1 MNLKRKIG
9 EATNP
14 IPVADISP
22 TVAPPIP
29 SEPMN
34 KSASAAPSPSQTKP
48 ASAKVSPFMNDS
60 YGKSSKLAALEKSGS
75 TNYVLVTSPSV

>member
-34 KSASAAPSPSQTKP
+34 KSVSAAPSPSQTKP